1 MLAGGDPGTEDHRMP
16 LDQVVSQSAD
26 TFTIA
31 GGPRS
36 ITLVPTFQQGYVPNV
51 IDGFRFTLR
60 VTGAAQMPTKIFR
73 YRLVP
78 TKVQASITT
87 PPTAIELMGA
97 FDGVCSPAD
106 LEDFP
111 EDWPA
116 QNARPPW
123 YRLDYVDLIVRSRA
137 ISNAAYSAIMFEI
150 ERLVDTLNTMD
161 RQVAAPPITI
171 GPEL

>member
-1 MLAGGDPGTEDHRMP
+1 MAV
-16 LDQVVSQSAD
+16 DQIITQSAD
-26 TFTIA
+26 VLTVAA
-31 GGPRS
+31 GSRT
-36 ITLVPTFQQGYVPNV
+36 ITLVPTFQRGYVPNV
-51 IDGFRFTLR
+51 IDGFRFTLN
-60 VTGAAQMPTKIFR
+60 VTGSVDMPTKIFR

-78 TKVQASITT
+78 SKVQATASQ
-87 PPTAIELMGA
+87 PPTAIELKGA

-137 ISNAAYSAIMFEI
+137 IADKAYSAVIFEI
-150 ERLVDTLNTMD
+150 KRLVETLDLMD
-161 RQVAAPPITI
+161 QQDAAPPITI
-171 GPEL
+171 GLPE